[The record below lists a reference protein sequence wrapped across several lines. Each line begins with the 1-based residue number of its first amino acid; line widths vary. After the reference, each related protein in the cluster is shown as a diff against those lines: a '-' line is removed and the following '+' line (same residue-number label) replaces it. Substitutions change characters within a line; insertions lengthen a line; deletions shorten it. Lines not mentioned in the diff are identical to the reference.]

1 MIALVMFGEIWENET
16 GSRYCSYRYAIGVPL
31 RSVIVVTSGNSALAR
46 SEEMLSTESDS
57 WLDASPSPIETGA
70 ITPASNTPANA
81 HRPRNLSRPPGT
93 RTDPEY
99 RSPGVPCVV
108 QVPGCPLA
116 VPDLSRAG
124 YRKPDN
130 GSISRCWQ
138 WNRVPLSSV
147 NVLRQEM
154 WMGQSG
160 GRPRRSPL
168 GGGESGSGRR

>member
-16 GSRYCSYRYAIGVPL
+16 GSRYWSNRYAIGVPL

-57 WLDASPSPIETGA
+57 WLDASPIPMEIGA

-93 RTDPEY
+93 RTNPGY

-108 QVPGCPLA
+108 QVGRALSRGCPGLVKSRLA
-116 VPDLSRAG
+116 HAR
-124 YRKPDN
+124 
-130 GSISRCWQ
+130 
-138 WNRVPLSSV
+138 
-147 NVLRQEM
+147 
-154 WMGQSG
+154 
-160 GRPRRSPL
+160 
-168 GGGESGSGRR
+168 